1 MSITAL
7 LPLVSLAVKIGG
19 ALLKEKPATPQAQSE
34 PRHEPLPPTLQ
45 GMFRRLGA
53 SDPNGETQRPAIDHF
68 MGEVMNTLRERS
80 PGVSL
85 GEAIARLQQDLTRGS
100 AGAGGD
106 TLLQS
111 FDSLRQQLGIKG
123 DLNGFLDEM
132 SQSLPHGRGEG
143 VGRLLATQA

>member
-7 LPLVSLAVKIGG
+7 LPLASLALKIGS
-19 ALLKEKPATPQAQSE
+19 ALFKEKPATAPAPAE
-34 PRHEPLPPTLQ
+34 PSREPLPPTLQ
-45 GMFRRLGA
+45 GLFRRLGA
-53 SDPNGETQRPAIDHF
+53 SDPNGEAQHPAIDHF

-85 GEAIARLQQDLTRGS
+85 GESITRLQQDLARGS

-132 SQSLPHGRGEG
+132 SQSLPRGRGEG